1 MTPTDWIM
9 LGELIAAT
17 ITLGLIGLAIMAWK
31 GKI

>member
-17 ITLGLIGLAIMAWK
+17 ITLGLIGWAILVLRRK
-31 GKI
+31 L